1 MPPSSGM
8 RSLPPS
14 GDPPVRNLQD
24 GVRKSPI
31 RGAATFDVSE
41 SLAGRNSR
49 SGGRVRHYMNAQR
62 DAQGR
67 APAWLVWTALWVV
80 YIVWGST
87 YLAIRVTVETLPPL
101 LTMGVRFL
109 TAGLILYGVLLAL
122 RGRDG
127 VRISVRELRSCAI
140 VGAALFLGANGMVAV
155 AELEI
160 PSSLAALIISS
171 VPLWVILFRA
181 GAGDRASLGTAIGV
195 VAGFTGVGILVM
207 PSNLPAGIAAWAIGL
222 ILFASF
228 SWALGSF
235 LSTRLEMPKDLLIS
249 TTYQMIGGGFALV
262 AGGLLRGE
270 ASGFDSS
277 SWSTAS
283 LLAFGYL
290 VTMGSLVGFTA
301 YAWLLQNAP
310 ISKVATYAYVNPV
323 VAIFLGWLILSEEV
337 TATTLIGAAVIV
349 ASVAF
354 IVRKESRPRLDH
366 DAAPALA
373 AADAR

>member
-1 MPPSSGM
+1 
-8 RSLPPS
+8 
-14 GDPPVRNLQD
+14 VT
-24 GVRKSPI
+24 V
-31 RGAATFDVSE
+31 
-41 SLAGRNSR
+41 
-49 SGGRVRHYMNAQR
+49 HR

-67 APAWLVWTALWVV
+67 APAWLVWTALWTV

-109 TAGLILYGVLLAL
+109 TAGLILYGVLLAI
-122 RGRDG
+122 RGRAG
-127 VRISVRELRSCAI
+127 VRISPRELRSCAI

-160 PSSLAALIISS
+160 SSSLAALIISS

-181 GAGDRASLGTAIGV
+181 GAGDRASFGTAIGV
-195 VAGFTGVGILVM
+195 IAGFSGVGILVM
-207 PSNLPAGIAAWAIGL
+207 PGNRPAGVAAWAIGL

-235 LSTRLEMPKDLLIS
+235 LSTRLPMPKDLLIS

-270 ASGFDSS
+270 ASGFDAS

-283 LLAFGYL
+283 MLAFGYL

-323 VAIFLGWLILSEEV
+323 VAIFLGWLILAEEV
-337 TATTLIGAAVIV
+337 TAMTLIGAAVIV

-354 IVRKESRPRLDH
+354 IVRKESRPSHKH
-366 DAAPALA
+366 DTAPALVG
-373 AADAR
+373 ADAG